1 MCWFKSSRPQPHKT
15 PLGKKLPDGVL
26 LCPDRQIAS
35 VTMLLTMFVKSVL
48 ARKRWE
54 SGDEPMLGM
63 PSCSLPDLEEE
74 VPVVMDSIGLSPYV
88 LDEAVGAFERPVGH
102 VVQHPVP
109 DSVPMAFEE
118 PAEPVELF
126 AAGGLGHR
134 KPSAPVQRVL
144 LLDFVLIVSVISVVQ
159 MPETGS
165 LPLDYHIQTTG
176 RLLRQFDLIIPSS
189 LKKVQ
194 PTDSPPVCRLGFKF
208 FLKRYI
214 RKA

>member
-1 MCWFKSSRPQPHKT
+1 MLDFFA
-15 PLGKKLPDGVL
+15 KKVGLYN
-26 LCPDRQIAS
+26 
-35 VTMLLTMFVKSVL
+35 
-48 ARKRWE
+48 
-54 SGDEPMLGM
+54 
-63 PSCSLPDLEEE
+63 
-74 VPVVMDSIGLSPYV
+74 SIGLSPYV

-134 KPSAPVQRVL
+134 KPSAPVQGVL
-144 LLDFVLIVSVISVVQ
+144 LLDFVLIVSVISVAQ

-165 LPLDYHIQTTG
+165 PPLDYHIQTTG
-176 RLLRQFDLIIPSS
+176 RLLQQFDLIIPSS

-194 PTDSPPVCRLGFKF
+194 PTDSPPVCRLGFKNKYKHISTSQNRAVEIF
-208 FLKRYI
+208 CNLRPFVLFPIIQFYKL
-214 RKA
+214 